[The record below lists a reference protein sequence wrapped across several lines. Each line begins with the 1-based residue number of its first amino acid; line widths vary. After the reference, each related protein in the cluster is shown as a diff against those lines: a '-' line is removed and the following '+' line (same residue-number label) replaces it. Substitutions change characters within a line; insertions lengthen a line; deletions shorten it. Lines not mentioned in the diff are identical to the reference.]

1 MRMKKISIVVIAIAL
16 TASGLNVAHAAPTT
30 KVMFTAAT
38 GAPLAGNTLPSLSAG
53 DVVTLVIGNFPT
65 GKGMYVYQAVQPA
78 AGKRPTQFNKA
89 GALWISTTA
98 GASFKPTDLIKLT
111 IDNGNAW
118 GADCAHQSCGIQVE
132 LDSISSAGD
141 TSEDQFF
148 PITYVVGTS
157 ASKETTNPAA
167 SSVSVTASINGTELA
182 QNKASVTLLY
192 RTPLTVA
199 TSASDGSSTTMNF
212 TPDPSGKTLCV
223 VEGKTIKAF
232 TAEGTCNLEVHTGSA
247 VGYYPFYLGKGVQT
261 AKQKVTKA
269 KRGKPQS
276 LALKTNF
283 GETLSYKSTS
293 KKVCTMVD
301 NIVIGLTLGKCTITA
316 SAVGTAN
323 YEAFSANYVVTIA
336 KK

>member
-1 MRMKKISIVVIAIAL
+1 MRIKKISIAVIALAL
-16 TASGLNVAHAAPTT
+16 TASGLNAAQAAPTT
-30 KVMFTAAT
+30 KVMFTAST

-65 GKGMYVYQAVQPA
+65 SKGMYVYQAVQPA

-89 GALWISTTA
+89 GSLWISTTP

-223 VEGKTIKAF
+223 VEGKTIKAV
-232 TAEGTCNLEVHTGSA
+232 TAEGTCNLEVHAGSA

-283 GETLSYKSTS
+283 GEILSYKSTS